1 MNAFKCK
8 LLTTIRCFKTKRVKL
23 NGSGSKT
30 VEISE
35 DLRDLVTS
43 TINSIKEG
51 LKEEKCGV
59 SGTIKFEVSVAKSKE
74 AKTGFKVF
82 VADASGNYTKDNT
95 SKISFEIAGVISES
109 EKADLNNRISQLQ
122 RNLGASNSEGGQL
135 RNQIQS
141 LNNTVE
147 KQKAKL
153 SEKDEEIEKLRNQ
166 KDQLGKKISDTEI
179 QRDNAVA
186 QFGVLSQ
193 RIKNLEDEL
202 SKEPRVI
209 VK

>member
-1 MNAFKCK
+1 M
-8 LLTTIRCFKTKRVKL
+8 
-23 NGSGSKT
+23 
-30 VEISE
+30 
-35 DLRDLVTS
+35 RDLVTS